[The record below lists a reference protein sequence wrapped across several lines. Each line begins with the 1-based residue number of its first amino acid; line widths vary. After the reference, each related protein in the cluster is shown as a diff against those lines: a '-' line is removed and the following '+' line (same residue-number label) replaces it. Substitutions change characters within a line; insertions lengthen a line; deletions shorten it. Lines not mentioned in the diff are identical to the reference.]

1 LPLLRQVRLADLR
14 ALLRV
19 LAGWPQASPY
29 GMVPRGVALG
39 AVAYLVKPVSRDE
52 VLAALASCGIVPP
65 ARAGARPRR
74 SEHW

>member
-29 GMVPRGVALG
+29 GVVPRGVALG
-39 AVAYLVKPVSRDE
+39 
-52 VLAALASCGIVPP
+52 
-65 ARAGARPRR
+65 RAWR
-74 SEHW
+74 